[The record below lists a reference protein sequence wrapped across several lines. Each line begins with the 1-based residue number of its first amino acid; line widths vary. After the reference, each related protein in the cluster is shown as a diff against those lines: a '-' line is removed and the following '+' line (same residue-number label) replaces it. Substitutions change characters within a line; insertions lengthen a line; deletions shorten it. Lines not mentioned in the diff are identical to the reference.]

1 MTRQL
6 HNTRQAGVFDEQA
19 RSVVRGEDARIHLG
33 PPGRLPTPSDPSLD
47 PTTIPNPTITIT
59 HSFFAGEEATPPDVV
74 PRLHAIAAAGKPLG
88 PTSRVLDI
96 GTGAGVLI
104 PFFKALGVAE
114 ANIMG
119 VDVSPGMLAV
129 ARRRYPQAAF
139 WEGDVADFEAGQQG
153 SGLFD
158 AVYFNAVFGN
168 LYDQGAALAAVGRA
182 AARGARVVIRWVGL
196 CCVGEGWGGDRCT
209 RA

>member
-19 RSVVRGEDARIHLG
+19 RSVRGEDAGAHPIHLG
-33 PPGRLPTPSDPSLD
+33 PPCRPHRFTPLLSPHA
-47 PTTIPNPTITIT
+47 NPRTNTIT

-74 PRLHAIAAAGKPLG
+74 PRLHVIAAAGKPLG
-88 PTSRVLDI
+88 PTSRVLDV
-96 GTGAGVLI
+96 GTGAGVLV

-114 ANIMG
+114 ANVTG

-129 ARRRYPQAAF
+129 ARRRYPQAVF
-139 WEGDVADFEAGQQG
+139 WEGDVVDFEAGKG

-182 AARGARVVIRWVGL
+182 TARGARVVVRWVGIYF
-196 CCVGEGWGGDRCT
+196 GGRMG
-209 RA
+209 R